1 MFFIATIIHSRVDPD
16 TGRIYPV
23 SSYTPNPLST
33 VSKSSGS
40 KSATFVSQSNS
51 GRTAS
56 ASSLSGYQ
64 SEYDDILNRIKSI
77 SEANTAKSAELAAQ
91 QNDWQAQ
98 QNKVAMDFNAAEAL
112 KNRDWQEMMS
122 NTAHQREV
130 RDLQAAGL
138 NPVLSATGGNGAAV
152 TSGATASG
160 VTSAGAKGDVDTTFG
175 ISMMNFL
182 SNIMGYAT
190 STASAGINAG
200 ATLGAAATAAEASSL
215 ASLRNYLAS
224 IYGSDTSKLNT
235 QSTNATSVANNANT
249 NKTSTKNTWISSL
262 SNAVGSIAKI
272 ASLFGG

>member
-1 MFFIATIIHSRVDPD
+1 MSSVSR
-16 TGRIYPV
+16 
-23 SSYTPNPLST
+23 
-33 VSKSSGS
+33 SSGS
-40 KSATFVSQSNS
+40 KTSTFISQSNS

-56 ASSLSGYQ
+56 NSSMSG
-64 SEYDDILNRIKSI
+64 SRTEYDDILNQIKSI
-77 SEANTAKSAELAAQ
+77 SEANTAKSAQLAAEQ
-91 QNDWQAQ
+91 RDWQAE

-175 ISMMNFL
+175 VAMMNFL

-190 STASAGINAG
+190 STAAAGINAG
-200 ATLGAAATAAEASSL
+200 ATLGAARLSSDASQL
-215 ASLRNYLAS
+215 GSLRSYLSS
-224 IYGSDTSKLNT
+224 IYGSDVSKLNT
-235 QSTNATSVANNANT
+235 ASNNSSAKEINAAT
-249 NKTSTKNTWISSL
+249 NKTSTHNTWINQIG
-262 SNAVGSIAKI
+262 NAIGSIAKI
-272 ASLFGG
+272 AALLG